1 VRATTLLHSA
11 GSAGTG
17 RTVRRTLGSLAAVAL
32 ALVVVVGCTPPPGPP
47 PAAGATYRV
56 DVVGETFVLR
66 ATSPAVVAQLDE
78 ALATGRV
85 GVLGGSLRRGSGGF
99 NAPHVW
105 HLDPSTVFVADLAIE
120 LCDGR
125 PTSDLDADPDYWID
139 TVGSY
144 CPWSARV
151 VARL

>member
-1 VRATTLLHSA
+1 MCATTLLDGA

-17 RTVRRTLGSLAAVAL
+17 RAARRTLGSLAAVAL
-32 ALVVVVGCTPPPGPP
+32 ALVVVVGCAPPPGPP

-56 DVVGETFVLR
+56 DVSGETFVLR
-66 ATSPAVVAQLDE
+66 TTSPAVVAQLDE
-78 ALATGRV
+78 ALATRRV
-85 GVLGGSLRRGSGGF
+85 GVLGGSLRRGNGGF
-99 NAPHVW
+99 NPAHQW
-105 HLDPSTVFVADLAIE
+105 HIDPATVYVADLAIE
-120 LCDGR
+120 LCDGL
-125 PTSDLDADPDYWID
+125 PSFLDDDLDYWVD